1 MESVED
7 DHAQACQYSCGTYPA
22 SEHLSPRTSV
32 IARGLPTIKP
42 YLGSLAVVLGALAI
56 ALLIALSLD
65 VRSMSRVFLV
75 AVLISA
81 VTYGLW
87 PALFASLVSA
97 IAYDYFFLPP
107 VYSLGIATN
116 EGLIDFSLF
125 VLIAF
130 IVSSLAARVRRY
142 ALAADARALT
152 AETLS
157 AFTRCLGAAS
167 TVQDIL
173 QHAAERMS
181 VLMGVPVT
189 LVRMEEDAGIVTAAY
204 PPHAVP
210 DLDCLRTA
218 MAWWALRPDEKGD
231 QSLTISDW
239 RFETL
244 RGAGEAIGLIATKRR
259 DSKSNRAAQDTLF
272 EALTYQTGLAID
284 RRALCDRL
292 DRTRIEAET
301 EQLRSTVL
309 TSISHDLRNPLASIT
324 VSASVLERQWDS
336 LGDTSKLLMAR
347 TIRDEAER
355 LDNFIGKLLDL
366 TGIESMTTKPRCE
379 PVFVLDV
386 VEAAL
391 QQASS
396 IFSDHRVVIDLPD
409 DLPPVRSDAVL
420 LQQVLYN
427 LIENAA
433 KYSPPASLIQV
444 VGREHGKGVSISVL
458 DEGGGIATADL
469 ERIFDKFYR
478 ARTAERRATG
488 TGLGLAICRGF
499 LEVMGGTIEAANRD
513 SRSGA
518 AFTIT
523 LPMVTHRELDKI
535 EQQ

>member
-1 MESVED
+1 
-7 DHAQACQYSCGTYPA
+7 
-22 SEHLSPRTSV
+22 V
-32 IARGLPTIKP
+32 ISRGLSTIKP

-65 VRSMSRVFLV
+65 VRSMSRVFFV

-107 VYSLGIATN
+107 VYSLSIATN

-125 VLIAF
+125 VLIAL
-130 IVSSLAARVRRY
+130 IVSTLAARVRRH

-157 AFTRCLGAAS
+157 TFTRCLGEAS
-167 TVQDIL
+167 TARDML
-173 QHAAERMS
+173 QHAAEQMS

-189 LVRMEEDAGIVTAAY
+189 LVLTEEGPGFVTAAY
-204 PPHAVP
+204 PPHVAP

-218 MAWWALRPDEKGD
+218 VAWWALRPDAKAD
-231 QSLTISDW
+231 QPLTIGDW
-239 RFETL
+239 RFQTL
-244 RGAGEAIGLIATKRR
+244 RGAGETLGLIATKPRR
-259 DSKSNRAAQDTLF
+259 DSKSSRAVRDTLL
-272 EALTYQTGLAID
+272 EALAYQTGLAID

-292 DRTRIEAET
+292 ERTRIEAKT

-324 VSASVLERQWDS
+324 ASASVLERQWDS

-366 TGIESMTTKPRCE
+366 TGIESMTIKPHCHA
-379 PVFVLDV
+379 VFVLDV

-391 QQASS
+391 RRASS
-396 IFSDHRVVIDLPD
+396 IFSDHRVAIDLPG
-409 DLPPVRSDAVL
+409 DLPLVRSDAVL

-433 KYSPPASLIQV
+433 KYSPPASLIQL
-444 VGREHGKGVSISVL
+444 VGREHGHGVSISVL
-458 DEGGGIATADL
+458 DEGAGIPNADL

-478 ARTAERRATG
+478 ARAAERQAAG

-513 SRSGA
+513 GRSGA
-518 AFTIT
+518 AFRII
-523 LPMVTHRELDKI
+523 LPMVTHRELHEV